1 LAALPDNAWLQ
12 QQEADE
18 SKNNATAQL
27 AVVKKNAADA
37 LALKLVAV
45 KADAAIKSARIAK
58 LDARLAYLNK
68 KLSTNT
74 GNRQRITA
82 RVAKVERRMKYIA
95 KKRQIVVATLKRLA
109 LRQEK
114 AAEAAKK
121 AEEEAET
128 TSEDTIIAIE
138 KEQQEA
144 AAAIKKAKA
153 DDLVLEKQE
162 KVQKVEYEKSDK

>member
-12 QQEADE
+12 QQVIDEAQ
-18 SKNNATAQL
+18 NNATAQL
-27 AVVKKNAADA
+27 AVVKRSAAVA
-37 LALKLVAV
+37 LALKLTVV
-45 KADAAIKSARIAK
+45 KADAALKSARIAK
-58 LDARLAYLNK
+58 LDARLAYLIK

-74 GNRQRITA
+74 GNRKRITA
-82 RVAKVERRMKYIA
+82 RLAKVERRKNYIA

-138 KEQQEA
+138 KEQEEA
-144 AAAIKKAKA
+144 AAAVVKAKA

-162 KVQKVEYEKSDK
+162 KI